1 MFKKIALAAALIVS
15 AAFATWDY
23 YPVLEAGKGSA
34 AGGLYY
40 DWDHDWSQA
49 GLKIGGRYSLIQ
61 GLEVSL
67 QSWGYQFW
75 GETDCNGCANGGD
88 GLRDL
93 IIGARYGLAPMITAF
108 VDVNL
113 PIGRDEWD
121 GNGTTTAGSDEIYI
135 YGGAQFSMPINEVPG
150 MKFGTEAGILWGFE
164 HHNYERGLD
173 IHLGGELAYTVPDVG
188 VTPFVGLQIKYRLT
202 ESESEGGDGKMYGA
216 NDDGHKQINIWL
228 GGDYFVIPNQL
239 DLIAKLFIRSGK
251 VDDGDATGIYVG
263 AEFFF

>member
-1 MFKKIALAAALIVS
+1 MFKKIALASALAAS

-34 AGGLYY
+34 AAGLYY

-49 GLKIGGRYSLIQ
+49 GMKIGARYSLIQ
-61 GLEVSL
+61 NLELSL
-67 QSWGYQFW
+67 QNWGYQLW
-75 GETDCNGCANGGD
+75 GETDCDGCANGGD

-93 IIGARYGLAPMITAF
+93 TVGARYGIAPMITVF
-108 VDVNL
+108 LDLNL
-113 PIGRDEWD
+113 PIGNDD
-121 GNGTTTAGSDEIYI
+121 GDGGTTPPSHNEIAI
-135 YGGAQFSMPINEVPG
+135 YAGAQFSMPINEVPG
-150 MKFGTEAGILWGFE
+150 MKFGTEAGIDWGFE
-164 HHNYERGLD
+164 HDNYERGLE

-202 ESESEGGDGKMYGA
+202 ESTWDDHGTERGH

-239 DLIAKLFIRSGK
+239 DLVAKILLRSGK
-251 VDDGDATGIYVG
+251 IDGDATGLYVG